1 MMSEQAPRINAV
13 TEDKPIVCVICGKP
27 LRSIDPCMI
36 FQLRPLICS
45 IGCLQDYLDTHG
57 ATIHCDGGVAIKVP
71 PGGMQMT
78 ISGGLESLGLPL
90 VEGEMPEMI
99 VTVEMSPI
107 LDQPS
112 ESPVKE

>member
-1 MMSEQAPRINAV
+1 MM
-13 TEDKPIVCVICGKP
+13 EDKSVACIICGKP
-27 LRSIDPCMI
+27 SHSINPCTV

-57 ATIHCDGGVAIKVP
+57 AMIHCEGGVAIKVP
-71 PGGMQMT
+71 PGGIRT
-78 ISGGLESLGLPL
+78 TVDTSETVGFPL
-90 VEGEMPEMI
+90 VEGEMPETI
-99 VTVEMSPI
+99 VTVEMLPV

>member
-45 IGCLQDYLDTHG
+45 VGCLQDYLDSHG
-57 ATIHCDGGVAIKVP
+57 ATIHCDGGVEIKVP
-71 PGGMQMT
+71 PGGIQMT
-78 ISGGLESLGLPL
+78 VDVPQVAGLPL
-90 VEGEMPEMI
+90 EEGEMPETI
-99 VTVEMSPI
+99 VTVEMSPV
-107 LDQPS
+107 LDQSS